1 MYRLLVIVLGI
12 SVLLTANEQKS
23 IQIINNGEEKTLPA
37 DSSMIIIN
45 DSLNVI
51 DNLFRDQIDES

>member
-23 IQIINNGEEKTLPA
+23 IQIINNGEQ
-37 DSSMIIIN
+37 SS
-45 DSLNVI
+45 S
-51 DNLFRDQIDES
+51 F